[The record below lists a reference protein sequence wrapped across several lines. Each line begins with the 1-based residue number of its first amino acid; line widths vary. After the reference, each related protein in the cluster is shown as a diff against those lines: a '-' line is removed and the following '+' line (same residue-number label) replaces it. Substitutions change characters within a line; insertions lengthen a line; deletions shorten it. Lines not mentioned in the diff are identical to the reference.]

1 MEDKMDIKK
10 RRKYDRDFKRNAVLL
25 CAEPGRTIAGVAQNL
40 GIAKDL
46 LYRWRREY
54 HLSNGKTAFPGNG
67 IEALTDEQKQIKEL
81 EKKLRETEMERDI
94 LKKAMAIFSRAPK

>member
-1 MEDKMDIKK
+1 MNQ
-10 RRKYDRDFKRNAVLL
+10 RRTYDRDFKRNAVLL
-25 CAEPGRTIAGVAQNL
+25 CDEPGRTVVEVAKNL

-54 HLSNGKTAFPGNG
+54 RLANGKPAFPGKGN
-67 IEALTDEQKQIKEL
+67 ESLTEEQKRIREL

-94 LKKAMAIFSRAPK
+94 LKKAMAIFSKAPK

>member
-1 MEDKMDIKK
+1 MEEKMTR

-25 CAEPGRTIAGVAQNL
+25 CTEPDRTVAEVAENL

-54 HLSNGKTAFPGNG
+54 HLSNGKPVFTGNG
-67 IEALTDEQKQIKEL
+67 IEALTDEQKRIREL
-81 EKKLRETEMERDI
+81 EKELRETQMERDI
-94 LKKAMAIFSRAPK
+94 LKKAMAIFSKAPK

>member
-1 MEDKMDIKK
+1 MEDKMNK
-10 RRKYDRDFKRNAVLL
+10 RRKYDRDFKRNTVLL
-25 CAEPGRTIAGVAQNL
+25 CAEPGRIVTEVAENL

-54 HLSNGKTAFPGNG
+54 HLANGKPAFPGNG
-67 IEALTDEQKQIKEL
+67 KEALTEEQKRIREL
-81 EKKLRETEMERDI
+81 EKELRETQMERDI